1 MQKIKKYFIQK
12 TINNMKKIILSLFVC
27 VLASQ
32 TYAQKFRFGLT
43 ATPLMID
50 WLKSNTDSLTSGGI
64 KLGFTYGLN
73 AEYMLTDRYSLAT
86 GLHVMYR
93 GGILEQQFNDT
104 TYKATIKSNITAQYV
119 ELPVTLKMKTKAIG
133 MFTYFGQFGLGLGY
147 NIKGKNVTEIND
159 VKIDEDKDFNK
170 ELIGMHV
177 ALHIGLGAEYHISE
191 ATDIV
196 GTIYWNNG
204 FTDILKDKD
213 YKAVTNNIGL
223 SIGVLF

>member
-1 MQKIKKYFIQK
+1 
-12 TINNMKKIILSLFVC
+12 MKKIILSLFIC

-64 KLGFTYGLN
+64 KLGFTYGLS
-73 AEYMLTDRYSLAT
+73 AEFNLTDRYSVAT

-93 GGILEQQFNDT
+93 GGILEQAVPDGLGSAVT
-104 TYKATIKSNITAQYV
+104 AHSNITAQYV
-119 ELPVTLKMKTKAIG
+119 ELPVTLKMKTNAIG
-133 MFTYFGQFGLGLGY
+133 MFTYFGQVGLGLGY
-147 NIKGKNVTEIND
+147 NIKGKSVTE
-159 VKIDEDKDFNK
+159 VGTVTTTDKDFNK
-170 ELIGMHV
+170 ELVGMHV
-177 ALHIGLGAEYHISE
+177 ALHIGLGAEYHITES
-191 ATDIV
+191 TDIV